1 MSLRADFPSA
11 IQSRIDLNFLRDLS
25 EYNEVKPYHIS
36 GIIPAD
42 HESFRTNMQ
51 FEKRQVPL
59 YNLRG
64 QEHKLSIEKHG
75 FEVIT
80 VPKDISHLD
89 IKGSQKQEYINYM
102 TEMVKRRLGATLV
115 LCHDCRVCCLV
126 LRVLLS
132 TESASSFDRVI
143 MTRAFRM
150 ILIWELRSDPICQR
164 THVTFVCGK
173 AQLFCTSC

>member
-1 MSLRADFPSA
+1 MSNLTLSRLINISLRADFPLA

-25 EYNEVKPYHIS
+25 EYDEVKPYHIS

-42 HESFRTNMQ
+42 HESSRTNMQ
-51 FEKRQVPL
+51 FEKRNQIPF

-75 FEVIT
+75 FEIIT

-89 IKGSQKQEYINYM
+89 FKDLQKQEYINRM

-115 LCHDCRVCCLV
+115 LCYDCRVRYFV
-126 LRVLLS
+126 LRVL
-132 TESASSFDRVI
+132 FFI
-143 MTRAFRM
+143 Y
-150 ILIWELRSDPICQR
+150 
-164 THVTFVCGK
+164 
-173 AQLFCTSC
+173 